1 MEIALPEALWELYDI
16 PSENWLVTKAGSGH
30 INETYIAA
38 GNQQSWIVQKLNHRV
53 FTQPEAIEQNIRLC
67 QAYLQEKDHNYLF
80 LAPLLNKKR
89 CYTTKIADS
98 YWRIFP
104 FISDGIAFDT
114 LSDPKQAYQAA
125 KKFGELSRLLDGVTL
140 ADFKETIPAFH
151 DLSLRFKQFE
161 QALIKAPEQLKEAAA
176 QAIAL
181 ALAHREIAETFE
193 KLKKT
198 LPLRIQHHDTKISNV
213 LLHHESYAAVCVIDL
228 DTLMPG
234 YFLSD
239 VGDMMRTYLCAYDE
253 NESDLEKITTKTAGI
268 LLETIQGGA
277 GFIEPQNNFLKK
289 VRQRC
294 DEVGAVMI
302 LDEIQPGFGRTGHF
316 FGFEH
321 FNVKPDI
328 IVMGKGMGGG
338 LPVGAFTASRE
349 LMKML
354 EDKPKLGHITTFG
367 GNPLIAASCLATL
380 RVIRDSKLMQEIPE
394 KEALFRFELNHTK
407 IK

>member
-1 MEIALPEALWELYDI
+1 MEIAIPSGLWELYNLPTAGWKI
-16 PSENWLVTKAGSGH
+16 EPVGSGH
-30 INETYIAA
+30 INNTYIAK

-53 FTQPEAIEQNIRLC
+53 FTQPEAIEQNIQLC
-67 QAYLQEKDHNYLF
+67 QAYLENKDPNYLF
-80 LAPLLNKKR
+80 LAPITNQKGA
-89 CYTTKIADS
+89 YTTKIADS

-104 FISDGIAFDT
+104 FISEGIAFDT

-161 QALIKAPEQLKEAAA
+161 QALIKAPEQVKEAAA

-253 NESDLEKITTKTAGI
+253 NESDLEKI
-268 LLETIQGGA
+268 
-277 GFIEPQNNFLKK
+277 K
-289 VRQRC
+289 VREEYFKAIVSGYLSEMV
-294 DEVGAVMI
+294 EVLSSEEKAELLFAGKFI
-302 LDEIQPGFGRTGHF
+302 LYMQALRFLSDFLQ
-316 FGFEH
+316 
-321 FNVKPDI
+321 
-328 IVMGKGMGGG
+328 
-338 LPVGAFTASRE
+338 
-349 LMKML
+349 
-354 EDKPKLGHITTFG
+354 
-367 GNPLIAASCLATL
+367 GNTYYPISYPEQNLIRSLNQFQL
-380 RVIRDSKLMQEIPE
+380 LQSILE
-394 KEALFRFELNHTK
+394 KEKKLEQIIRECLT
-407 IK
+407 

>member
-1 MEIALPEALWELYDI
+1 MEIAIPSGLWELYNLPTAGWKI
-16 PSENWLVTKAGSGH
+16 EPVGSGH
-30 INETYIAA
+30 INNTYIAK

-53 FTQPEAIEQNIRLC
+53 FTQPEAIEQNIQLC
-67 QAYLQEKDHNYLF
+67 QAYLQEKDPNYLF
-80 LAPLLNKKR
+80 LAPISNQKGV
-89 CYTTKIADS
+89 YTTKIANS

-104 FISDGIAFDT
+104 FISEGIAFDT

-253 NESDLEKITTKTAGI
+253 NESDLEKITVREEYFKAIVSGYLSEMVEVLSSEEKAELLFAGKFI
-268 LLETIQGGA
+268 LYMQALRFLSDFLQGNTYYP
-277 GFIEPQNNFLKK
+277 ISYPEQNLIRSLNQFQLLKS
-289 VRQRC
+289 
-294 DEVGAVMI
+294 
-302 LDEIQPGFGRTGHF
+302 
-316 FGFEH
+316 
-321 FNVKPDI
+321 
-328 IVMGKGMGGG
+328 IV
-338 LPVGAFTASRE
+338 
-349 LMKML
+349 
-354 EDKPKLGHITTFG
+354 
-367 GNPLIAASCLATL
+367 
-380 RVIRDSKLMQEIPE
+380 E
-394 KEALFRFELNHTK
+394 KEKNLEQIIRECLT
-407 IK
+407 